1 MIRIAFKA
9 AKYYGIYKVIDLVSG
24 GRVGKAVGT
33 VTAPVVNAVKKVG
46 EKLAA

>member
-24 GRVGKAVGT
+24 GRVGKAVGI
-33 VTAPVVNAVKKVG
+33 VTKPVVDVAKKVG
-46 EKLAA
+46 EKLSA